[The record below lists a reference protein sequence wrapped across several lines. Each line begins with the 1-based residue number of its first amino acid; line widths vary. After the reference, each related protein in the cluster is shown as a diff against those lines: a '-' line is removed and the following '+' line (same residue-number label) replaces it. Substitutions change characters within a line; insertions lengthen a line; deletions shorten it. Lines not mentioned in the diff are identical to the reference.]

1 MLAKRGVIVA
11 QAVYLCFNGA
21 MMAVAIAMHDRA
33 SGLSNNGSSFQE
45 HTSVMPQQD
54 SNEQRSRSNRAASS
68 TRASDRVSAQRK
80 KTNRMLR
87 TIFLGTVAMVGG
99 VFWLGD
105 QYGVDR
111 AETINL
117 LVSSAGFVV
126 LLAMAGLAGAGCIWL
141 VRRLFS
147 QRK

>member
-1 MLAKRGVIVA
+1 
-11 QAVYLCFNGA
+11 
-21 MMAVAIAMHDRA
+21 
-33 SGLSNNGSSFQE
+33 
-45 HTSVMPQQD
+45 
-54 SNEQRSRSNRAASS
+54 
-68 TRASDRVSAQRK
+68 
-80 KTNRMLR
+80 MLR

-126 LLAMAGLAGAGCIWL
+126 VLALAGLAGAACICCFGVCSVGAGKRYRSGMPARAPRGKW
-141 VRRLFS
+141 
-147 QRK
+147 

>member
-1 MLAKRGVIVA
+1 
-11 QAVYLCFNGA
+11 
-21 MMAVAIAMHDRA
+21 
-33 SGLSNNGSSFQE
+33 
-45 HTSVMPQQD
+45 MPQQD
-54 SNEQRSRSNRAASS
+54 SNEQRSRSNGAASS
-68 TRASDRVSAQRK
+68 TRASDRVSAQRE
-80 KTNRMLR
+80 NQPHAAHH
-87 TIFLGTVAMVGG
+87 FSGHGG
-99 VFWLGD
+99 DGRWRVLLGD

>member
-1 MLAKRGVIVA
+1 
-11 QAVYLCFNGA
+11 
-21 MMAVAIAMHDRA
+21 
-33 SGLSNNGSSFQE
+33 
-45 HTSVMPQQD
+45 MPQQD
-54 SNEQRSRSNRAASS
+54 SNEQRSRSNGAASS

-99 VFWLGD
+99 VFWLSD

-126 LLAMAGLAGAGCIWL
+126 VLALAGLAGAGCIWL
-141 VRRLFS
+141 LRRLFS
-147 QRK
+147 RRR